1 MNLRPYREDDFDAVL
16 ELMNAHQLA
25 GFGEADVT
33 ADDLRRW
40 LTTPYVDSE
49 RDIRLAE
56 DAGRLV
62 GYADVD
68 EARSDPPRFWCDVKV
83 DPEAPAGPVLDAL
96 IAWIEERTD
105 GAALRVWLSAS
116 DERLLTEL
124 HRHGFEPARHSYRM
138 EIDLSDD
145 VREPTWPEGISVR
158 AAKPDELREVYE
170 HVVEVW
176 RDTNDPVDET
186 YEEWAHWHVDR
197 PDFDPAL
204 WHLAVAGDEVAGF
217 SICSPDPVR
226 PATGHVPLL
235 GVRTPWRQ
243 QGLGEALLLHSFADF
258 RRRAWTHGTLGVDAS
273 SPTGALRLYERV
285 GMHAYRDTVFLDRPP
300 RG

>member
-1 MNLRPYREDDFDAVL
+1 MNLRPYREDDFDATL
-16 ELMNAHQLA
+16 ALMNAHQLA

-33 ADDLRRW
+33 ADELGRW
-40 LTTPYVDSE
+40 LTTPYVEIE
-49 RDIRLAE
+49 RDIRVLE
-56 DAGRLV
+56 RDGRLV

-68 EARSDPPRFWCDVKV
+68 EARTDPPRFWCDVKV
-83 DPEAPAGPVLDAL
+83 HPDEPAGEILDIL
-96 IAWIEERTD
+96 VAWLDERARH
-105 GAALRVWLSAS
+105 GVLRVWLSAG
-116 DERLLTEL
+116 DTRVLTEL
-124 HRHGFEPARHSYRM
+124 ARHGFEPVRHSYRM
-138 EIDLSDD
+138 EIDLAADSRDPAWPD
-145 VREPTWPEGISVR
+145 GIAVRTAGR
-158 AAKPDELREVYE
+158 GELRQVFD

-186 YEEWAHWHVDR
+186 FEEWGHWHIER

-204 WHLAVAGDEVAGF
+204 WFLAVDGDEVAGF

-235 GVRTPWRQ
+235 GVRAGWRR

-258 RRRAWTHGTLGVDAS
+258 RNRGWTHGTLGVDVS

-285 GMHAYRDTVFLDRPP
+285 GMRAYRDTVFLEREVQA
-300 RG
+300 